1 MRRGGN
7 VAKPSTKKSNR
18 RTFLT
23 AAPAAAVAAVA
34 AVPASAAQG
43 TPSAP
48 VKKVHWS
55 GGKRPEKPPLFSG
68 IVQYGNLIF
77 IAGIGAHF
85 EGDIKAH
92 TKHVLDEI
100 QKRLESVGSSME
112 KVLKVNVYLNDLKD
126 YAGMNEVYL
135 GRFGPEPGVRTT
147 IAAAGGIPGNSL
159 VEIDCIASI

>member
-1 MRRGGN
+1 MARGGD
-7 VAKPSTKKSNR
+7 VAKPKVKTSNR
-18 RTFLT
+18 RKFLT
-23 AAPAAAVAAVA
+23 SAPAAVAAVA
-34 AVPASAAQG
+34 AVPSVASAQG
-43 TPSAP
+43 TPAAP

-55 GGKRPEKPPLFSG
+55 GGKPPQKPPLFSG

-135 GRFGPEPGVRTT
+135 GRFGLEPGVRTT

-159 VEIDCIASI
+159 VEIDCIACI

>member
-1 MRRGGN
+1 MT
-7 VAKPSTKKSNR
+7 AKKTTNR
-18 RTFLT
+18 RKFLT
-23 AAPAAAVAAVA
+23 SAPAAAAAAAAVA
-34 AVPASAAQG
+34 VPVTASAQG
-43 TPSAP
+43 TPAAP

-55 GGKRPEKPPLFSG
+55 GGKPPEKTPLFSG

-77 IAGIGAHF
+77 ISGIGAHF

-126 YAGMNEVYL
+126 YTAMNEVYL
-135 GRFGPEPGVRTT
+135 GRFGKEPGVRTT

-159 VEIDCIASI
+159 VEIDCIACI